1 MTQQNSPAQKTATT
15 IAGNLYDYPSYYDV
29 IFGADWQREIKLL
42 RFCFEHHTD
51 LNVQQIFEPACG
63 TGRLLIQLA
72 KSNFEVAGL
81 DLNPRAVKY
90 CNQRFKRSGRI
101 DATVCGDMTDFCLSD
116 LTLQKPM
123 QAAFNPI
130 NSIRHLL
137 SEAQMQSHWQ
147 RMADVIEPGGL
158 YIVGLHLSPEVGPP
172 CDAET
177 WTASRGQ
184 LTVCS
189 HLQTTDLD
197 LTARIERVA
206 MSYDVTTPS
215 QRLRIDGE
223 LVFRTY
229 SLSQFTQSFEHSGNW
244 KLCTAYD
251 FTYDISQ
258 PISLTEAS
266 EDVVFVLQRSELV

>member
-1 MTQQNSPAQKTATT
+1 MTQPNSPEEKSTT

-29 IFGADWQREIKLL
+29 IFGADWRREIELL
-42 RFCFEHHTD
+42 KFCFEQHTE
-51 LNVQQIFEPACG
+51 LEVKQLFEPACG

-72 KSNFEVAGL
+72 KLDFEVTGL

-90 CNQRFKRSGRI
+90 CNQRFKRAGRTE
-101 DATVCGDMTDFCLSD
+101 AAVCGDMTDFSLSD

-137 SEAQMQSHWQ
+137 SEDQMQSHWQ
-147 RMADVIEPGGL
+147 CMAEVIELGGL
-158 YIVGLHLSPEVGPP
+158 YIVGLHLSPEVGTP
-172 CDAET
+172 CDAES

-197 LTARIERVA
+197 LTERIERVA
-206 MSYDVTTPS
+206 MSYDVTTPG
-215 QRLRIDGE
+215 QKLRIDGE
-223 LVFRTY
+223 LIFRTY
-229 SLSQFTQSFEHSGNW
+229 SLEQFTQSFENSANW
-244 KLCTAYD
+244 KLCAVYD
-251 FTYDISQ
+251 FTYDTSQ
-258 PISLTEAS
+258 QISLTEAS
-266 EDVVFVLQRSELV
+266 EDVIFVLQRT

>member
-1 MTQQNSPAQKTATT
+1 MTQPNSPEEKPTT

-29 IFGADWQREIKLL
+29 IFGADWRREIELL
-42 RFCFEHHTD
+42 KFCFEQHCD
-51 LNVQQIFEPACG
+51 LDVRQLFEPACG

-90 CNQRFKRSGRI
+90 CNRRFKRSERS
-101 DATVCGDMTDFCLSD
+101 DAAVCGDMADFQLSD

-137 SEAQMQSHWQ
+137 SETQVQSHWQ
-147 RMADVIEPGGL
+147 CMAEVIEPGGL

-172 CDAET
+172 CDAES

-189 HLQTTDLD
+189 ELQTTDLD
-197 LTARIERVA
+197 LNERIERVA
-206 MSYDVTTPS
+206 MSYNVTTPS

-223 LVFRTY
+223 LIFRTY
-229 SLSQFTQSFEHSGNW
+229 SLSQFIHSFENGGNW
-244 KLCTAYD
+244 KLCAAYD
-251 FTYDISQ
+251 FTYDTSSQ
-258 PISLTEAS
+258 VTLTETS
-266 EDVVFVLQRSELV
+266 EDVVFVLQRT